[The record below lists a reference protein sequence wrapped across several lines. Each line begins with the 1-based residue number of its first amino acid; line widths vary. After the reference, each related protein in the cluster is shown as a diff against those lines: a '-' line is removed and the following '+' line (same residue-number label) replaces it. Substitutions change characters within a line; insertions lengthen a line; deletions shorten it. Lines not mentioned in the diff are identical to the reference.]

1 MPIFRLEGDD
11 ISNAKLVIAQ
21 ETDLELESH
30 LEDWLESSPWA
41 LAQEPILWI
50 GRQTSAGDEE
60 GTIFPDL
67 LGVDAEGNL
76 VIVELKK
83 NRAPREVVAQL
94 LEYAV
99 WANELSEQQIHEIA
113 KTYFETRDEF
123 KDKTFQDT
131 FRKMFEVL
139 ENDELPSL
147 NQGLRLFIVAE
158 EIPTRIA
165 RVCRFLRTSHR
176 MDVICITVST
186 FQTESD
192 EVIVSMQTV
201 VGDEDVSALKT
212 QKRAASHFS
221 QWSRETE
228 RQIVWETVLELTEG
242 HVNVEFDLKD
252 VRDSVLKK
260 HPNFNPNTVGGI
272 LVSDTVNNDPAF
284 PSSGENKYWRVKSG
298 VYRLNDS
305 ENDKMESDTE
315 TNQVTPAIKDSAQDR

>member
-11 ISNAKLVIAQ
+11 ISKTKLVIAQ

-30 LEDWLESSPWA
+30 LEDWLENSPWT

-113 KTYFETRDEF
+113 ETYFGTRDEF
-123 KDKTFQDT
+123 RGKTFQDT

-192 EVIVSMQTV
+192 EVIVSMQTI

-212 QKRAASHFS
+212 QRRAASHFS

-242 HVNVEFDLKD
+242 HVNVEFDLKN
-252 VRDSVLKK
+252 VRNSVLKK

-305 ENDKMESDTE
+305 DNDKMEGDEKANQFESVTE
-315 TNQVTPAIKDSAQDR
+315 NPA

>member
-11 ISNAKLVIAQ
+11 ISKAKLVIAQ

-30 LEDWLESSPWA
+30 LEDWLENSPWT

-50 GRQTSAGDEE
+50 GRQTSATDEKR
-60 GTIFPDL
+60 TIFPDL
-67 LGVDAEGNL
+67 LGVDSEGNL
-76 VIVELKK
+76 VVVELKK

-99 WANELSEQQIHEIA
+99 WANELSDQQIYEIA
-113 KTYFETRDEF
+113 ETYFEARDEF
-123 KDKTFQDT
+123 KGKTFQDT

-139 ENDELPSL
+139 ENDELPLL

-158 EIPTRIA
+158 EIPTQIA

-176 MDVICITVST
+176 MDVSCITVST

-192 EVIVSMQTV
+192 EVIVSMQTI
-201 VGDEDVSALKT
+201 VGDEDVSSLRT
-212 QKRAASHFS
+212 QRRAASHFS
-221 QWSRETE
+221 QWSREAE
-228 RQIVWETVLELTEG
+228 RQIVSEAVEELTEG
-242 HVNVEFDLKD
+242 KTNIKFDLKD
-252 VRDSVLKK
+252 VKDFVLRKY
-260 HPNFNPNTVGGI
+260 PNFNPNTVMGI

-284 PSSGENKYWRVKSG
+284 PSSGENKYWRVKPG

-305 ENDKMESDTE
+305 YNDKIEGDTE
-315 TNQVTPAIKDSAQDR
+315 NNQATSAIKDSAQDR